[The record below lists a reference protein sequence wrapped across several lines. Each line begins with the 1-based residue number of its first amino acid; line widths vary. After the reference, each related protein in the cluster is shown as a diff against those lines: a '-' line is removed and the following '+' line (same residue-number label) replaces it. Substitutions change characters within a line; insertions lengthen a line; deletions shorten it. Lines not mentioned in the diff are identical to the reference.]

1 MEDIKVKNQN
11 SKRFKYPQI
20 FLRIFKYEVKMGLK
34 QISLTMPENLL
45 QASRE
50 YSEQFGYKN
59 VQEFILDLVRDKIML
74 QNIERYRKIDGRMK
88 KGLGVKKFSQKGA
101 VKYIKEL

>member
-1 MEDIKVKNQN
+1 
-11 SKRFKYPQI
+11 
-20 FLRIFKYEVKMGLK
+20 MGLK

-59 VQEFILDLVRDKIML
+59 VQEFILDLVRDNVML
-74 QNIERYRKIDGRMK
+74 KNIERYRKIDVRMR
-88 KGLGVKKFSQKGA
+88 KGLGVKKFSRKGA